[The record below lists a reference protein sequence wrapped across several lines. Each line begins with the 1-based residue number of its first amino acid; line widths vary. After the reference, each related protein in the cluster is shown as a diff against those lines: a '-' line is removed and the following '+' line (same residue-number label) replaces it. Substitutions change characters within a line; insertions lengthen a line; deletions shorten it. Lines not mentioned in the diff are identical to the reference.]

1 MNKCHMQITSV
12 SFERNEIS
20 ENLQLREP
28 GSDGRRNTF
37 TVINGENGTGKS
49 ALLRIISDAALGLEI
64 SNQYRSRS
72 KNISIKIEGNVA
84 RTIALSGTHNDRFPQ
99 NSGVE
104 LQTRSNKFD
113 LMQFYYYGPKQSGN
127 YTSANKASA
136 TTTHSLLSAAK
147 KDSAAFAALTRLLQ
161 YMGFDAWLKTSLTP
175 GPRSHRVPPERLE
188 RLRSH
193 IAELSSDLFLSPKV
207 STSVLQ
213 TLDHLLVL
221 VEENPQFHRELQKL
235 KFSYTFDPR
244 SGTTTSDNEPP
255 LLDMLSSFQPPRET
269 VIADFIVLGILG
281 ASLSVRKNQI
291 EYRLDELSSG
301 EWQLFYSLA
310 NLVLN
315 VRDNSLILID
325 EPENSL
331 HPRWQTEYLGLVRD
345 LIKHA
350 EGCHVIIA
358 THSPLIAASLLPFD
372 GNLVRMSR
380 SDPKGGIQAALDD
393 TAYGWLPGDILR
405 ERFEMGSVRPPEI
418 TKAVNEALRLIKVSS
433 RPRTELT
440 AAARRVNSLR
450 RHLPTHDPLL
460 PVMDAIVEIAF
471 PDEIRAGPTG

>member
-1 MNKCHMQITSV
+1 MQITSV

-20 ENLQLREP
+20 EHLQLREP
-28 GSDGRRNTF
+28 SSDKRRNTF
-37 TVINGENGTGKS
+37 TVINGENGSGKS

-72 KNISIKIEGNVA
+72 KNISIKIEGKVA

-104 LQTRSNKFD
+104 LHVRSNKFD

-127 YTSANKASA
+127 YTSTNKASA
-136 TTTHSLLSAAK
+136 TTTHALLSEAR
-147 KDSAAFAALTRLLQ
+147 KDSNALASLTRLLG
-161 YMGFDAWLKTSLTP
+161 YMGFDAWMKVSLAP
-175 GPRSHRVPPERLE
+175 GPRSQRILPERFE

-193 IAELSSDLFLSPKV
+193 IAELSSDLFLTPKM
-207 STSVLQ
+207 STSIFQ
-213 TLDHLLVL
+213 TLDQLIALSQ
-221 VEENPQFHRELQKL
+221 ENPRLDREFQSLKL
-235 KFSYTFDPR
+235 SYTFDPR
-244 SGTTTSDNEPP
+244 SSTTTSDGQPP
-255 LLDMLSSFQPPRET
+255 LLDYLQSLQLPQET
-269 VIADFIVLGILG
+269 LVADFIVLGLLR
-281 ASLSVRKNQI
+281 ASLSVRKDQT

-315 VRDNSLILID
+315 VRNDSLILID

-380 SDPKGGIQAALDD
+380 KDPKAGIQADLDD
-393 TAYGWLPGDILR
+393 TAYGWLPGDVLK

-418 TKAVNEALRLIKVSS
+418 TKAVNEALRLIKESS
-433 RPRTELT
+433 SPRSELT
-440 AAARRVNSLR
+440 AVARRVTALR
-450 RHLPTHDPLL
+450 RHLPIYDPLL

-471 PDEIRAGPTG
+471 PDEVKARPTS